1 MDNNPNIL
9 DSLMEKIE
17 NYSKINIELMKLISI
32 KKVAKFTSILY
43 VNSIL
48 ALVLILCVF
57 LVTIGLAIWVGNIFG
72 EMSLG
77 FFIVAA
83 AYAILGLI
91 YCVFLFRYNKKTI
104 EKRLINFLV
113 D

>member
-1 MDNNPNIL
+1 
-9 DSLMEKIE
+9 
-17 NYSKINIELMKLISI
+17 
-32 KKVAKFTSILY
+32 
-43 VNSIL
+43 
-48 ALVLILCVF
+48 
-57 LVTIGLAIWVGNIFG
+57 VTIGLAIWVGKFFG
-72 EMSLG
+72 EMYLG